1 MEKDLKKPII
11 INNKNFKKIVL
22 DFLFPYSYEE
32 KDTVLRFL
40 LSRVLIKTNT
50 YPTEELIANAKIK
63 NFIIDG
69 GYSSFA
75 RGNTVYYE
83 YRVTIPDKNILQD
96 ENYSYEKTMKFIID
110 TIYNPYSK
118 DNEFYEEEL
127 DKAKNKLKISIDESL
142 NKVEAYSSIKLDNII
157 DDEKKFKATIYKYKD
172 EIDKVTVRDLYNH
185 YEKVIKSKRPI
196 VFAIGDIDSEFI
208 NVLNSNLNDSEIIT
222 NIDTNYIN
230 GFENIKDDVKEVQE
244 SKNFSQS
251 ILKVAYKVK
260 DYKKSDAP
268 ILSLINFMLSSQS
281 SKILYDYL
289 RYENPL
295 CYVCNSTAYMNYGVL
310 IINVQIYREKK
321 DLALEQIK
329 NVMEKLKNEEFVD
342 KYLENVK
349 DRKRINLIR
358 RQDSIYCILD
368 DFMDN
373 YLDNRM
379 PLDEEYEII
388 KDLTSKDIVNLVNR
402 LQLDTIYYLEG
413 TRDAK

>member
-1 MEKDLKKPII
+1 ME
-11 INNKNFKKIVL
+11 
-22 DFLFPYSYEE
+22 
-32 KDTVLRFL
+32 
-40 LSRVLIKTNT
+40 
-50 YPTEELIANAKIK
+50 
-63 NFIIDG
+63 
-69 GYSSFA
+69 
-75 RGNTVYYE
+75 
-83 YRVTIPDKNILQD
+83 
-96 ENYSYEKTMKFIID
+96 
-110 TIYNPYSK
+110 
-118 DNEFYEEEL
+118 
-127 DKAKNKLKISIDESL
+127 
-142 NKVEAYSSIKLDNII
+142 
-157 DDEKKFKATIYKYKD
+157 
-172 EIDKVTVRDLYNH
+172 
-185 YEKVIKSKRPI
+185 
-196 VFAIGDIDSEFI
+196 
-208 NVLNSNLNDSEIIT
+208 
-222 NIDTNYIN
+222 
-230 GFENIKDDVKEVQE
+230 
-244 SKNFSQS
+244 
-251 ILKVAYKVK
+251 

-310 IINVQIYREKK
+310 IINAQIYREKK

-358 RQDSIYCILD
+358 RQDSIHCILD